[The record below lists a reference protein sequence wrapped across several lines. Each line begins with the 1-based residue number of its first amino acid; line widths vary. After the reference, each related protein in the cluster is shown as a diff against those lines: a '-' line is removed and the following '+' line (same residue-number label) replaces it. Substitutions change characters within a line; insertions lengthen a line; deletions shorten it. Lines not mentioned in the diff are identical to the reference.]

1 MNKKIKNKESI
12 LSHDELNEVWE
23 NFLSSRDSN
32 LKHQLMLAYMWLV
45 KYVVSQLQIPTNSI
59 LNEDDFINVGIL
71 GLNEAIERFD
81 INRGVK
87 FESYAIP
94 RIKGII
100 QDEMRKLDWLSR
112 STRKKAHD
120 FLQAKDALSSITG
133 REVTAEEI
141 IEKLNI
147 SPEKYQSYLQA
158 AAAAKSSL
166 SLNDSA
172 VFINEE
178 NEEYNLIAEI
188 PDTSQED
195 YLVQLENDERIKQ
208 LTDYLQQLN
217 EKKRLVMTLYYYENL
232 TFKEIG
238 NILNVSE
245 SRICQIHSQ
254 VLNDLRDKLKK
265 YENA

>member
-1 MNKKIKNKESI
+1 MNKKLKNKEYTI
-12 LSHDELNEVWE
+12 NQDELTSIWE
-23 NFLSSRDSN
+23 NYFKNRNEN
-32 LKHQLMLAYMWLV
+32 LKHQLMLSYMWLV
-45 KYVVSQLQIPTNSI
+45 KYVVNQIQLPTNSI

-81 INRGVK
+81 LTRGVK

-120 FLQAKDALSSITG
+120 FLHAKDILSSQTG

-147 SPEKYQSYLQA
+147 TPEKYQTYLDA
-158 AAAAKSSL
+158 AAAARSSL
-166 SLNDSA
+166 SLNDGTI
-172 VFINEE
+172 FINDD
-178 NEEYNLIAEI
+178 NEEYNIIAEI
-188 PDTSQED
+188 PDVSQED
-195 YLVQLENDERIKQ
+195 FLVQLENDERLKQ

-238 NILNVSE
+238 SILNVSE
-245 SRICQIHSQ
+245 SRVCQIHSQ
-254 VLNDLRDKLKK
+254 ILNDLREKLSN
-265 YENA
+265 YENS